1 MTDSTVQLIDK
12 LQQKIQQ
19 AQLPVDVSARL
30 GEELA
35 RVTLSLKSNQ
45 FGPETDIQINFINF
59 ICDLPWNK
67 KSQDILDLER
77 AKQILDK
84 NHYGLEGIKNR
95 VLEYLAVLLLNQRTG
110 HQAKQPVLA
119 LVGLV
124 GSGKT
129 SLAYSIAEILGRPI
143 VRLPFGGLG
152 SALQLRG
159 ESKVK
164 PEAEPGLIMKAL
176 KRAGVNNPVILLD
189 EVDRVAEAGRADIMG
204 VLVELLDPEQN
215 SNFLDHYVG
224 FSFDLSQVLFI
235 ATANNT
241 GNIAT
246 AVLDRLEII
255 EMPFY
260 NDEQKIMIGKN
271 YLLPQSLT
279 EAGLDVKIVQIDDDT
294 WPAIVRPLGFD
305 GGIRSLKRNI
315 DLMVRKFARMVV
327 EGRGGPF
334 EVTTANLHEY
344 LPL

>member
-1 MTDSTVQLIDK
+1 MTDSTAQLTDK

-19 AQLPVDVSARL
+19 AQLPVDVSVRL

-35 RVTLSLKSNQ
+35 RVMLSLKGNQ

-59 ICDLPWNK
+59 ICGLPWNK

-95 VLEYLAVLLLNQRTG
+95 ILEYLAVLLLNQRTG

-176 KRAGVNNPVILLD
+176 KRASVNNPVILLD

-305 GGIRSLKRNI
+305 GGIRSLKRSI